1 MTCKVNVVT
10 IGGIDACLGRFCM
23 DISSESASDASVN
36 CFVEKQLDDC
46 AAVIAGTLKA
56 DVMTI
61 RGSIWTGLENA
72 VRDTVEL
79 GKSPESKKLA
89 IILDTDGGI
98 IEVVERMVKVIRHHY
113 AEVVM
118 IIPDAAM
125 SAGTVFAM
133 SGDSIM
139 MDYFSCLGPIDP
151 QLRKDGRFVPAL
163 SYLVQYE
170 RLKNAAR
177 AGELTTIEVALAQ
190 QLDLAELH
198 RFEEAREL
206 SVSLLKEWLA
216 KYKFKNWTK
225 TQARGQEVTT
235 GMRTERAEEIARE
248 LMDHQKWHSH
258 GRPICMNVLRNDL
271 KLQIDDLNDIPELNR
286 AVKHYYSFL
295 CDYMAKMNMNCAVHI
310 KGAKGIFNRVG

>member
-1 MTCKVNVVT
+1 
-10 IGGIDACLGRFCM
+10 M
-23 DISSESASDASVN
+23 DISTGSISNAQVN
-36 CFVEKQLDDC
+36 DFVEKQLDDC
-46 AAVIAGTLKA
+46 AASIAKILQS

-61 RGSIWTGLENA
+61 RGSIWSGLENA
-72 VRDTVEL
+72 VRHAVEQ
-79 GKSPESKKLA
+79 GKSPDSQKLA

-98 IEVVERMVKVIRHHY
+98 IEVVERIVEVIRYHY
-113 AEVVM
+113 NEVIM

-151 QLRKDGRFVPAL
+151 QLRRDGRLVPAL

-170 RLKNAAR
+170 RLKEASRNN
-177 AGELTTIEVALAQ
+177 ELTTVEVALAQ

-206 SVSLLKEWLA
+206 SVSLLKKWLA

-225 TQARGQEVTT
+225 TQGRGLDVTEN
-235 GMRTERAEEIARE
+235 MRAERAEEIARL
-248 LMDHQKWHSH
+248 LMDHQRWHSH
-258 GRPICMNVLRNDL
+258 GRSICMNVLRNDL
-271 KLQIDDLNDIPELNR
+271 NLQIDDLKDNPDLDN

-295 CDYMAKMNMNCAVHI
+295 CDYMSKMGMHCVVHVR
-310 KGAKGIFNRVG
+310 GGFYRVG